1 MAEDKE
7 KKGTLGEVK
16 ISTDTEGHS
25 VVRVG
30 TLEMASAVKT
40 ALSNDKGVTI
50 KKIGGDRKVCLSEPE
65 KDYGASLCQIAEDIV
80 E

>member
-7 KKGTLGEVK
+7 KKGTLGEVR
-16 ISTDTEGHS
+16 ISIDAEGHS
-25 VVRVG
+25 VIRVG
-30 TLEMASAVKT
+30 TPEMASAVKK

-50 KKIGGDRKVCLSEPE
+50 EKIGGDKKVCLSEPDKE
-65 KDYGASLCQIAEDIV
+65 YGASICQIAEDLM